1 LLATAVALTG
11 LVSAVVT
18 ATPAAAAGPLVIV
31 NNAAFGGGPITTYDF
46 SNGSTVNSFVPTGA
60 SGSNNGRGVAVAG
73 NEVFYTEIGSDTI
86 HVAPFNG
93 GAGGADTRT
102 LPNPRPGVGM
112 QDLAFAGGALYA
124 LTGYGTS
131 GPLEVFRLNSTTG
144 AVIGG
149 PVTIVGNDADA
160 DGFTVLP
167 SGNFLINAGDASCS
181 YAQFNPTTGAATGTS
196 FVVAGHSECT
206 GVDTDGTS
214 LYFSTDFGTLTK
226 TTLAGAVISNTSV
239 GGNSAEDITLV
250 QPASSLT
257 TSIVGTPDP
266 VTAGSNVQYTV
277 TVKNNGTTAVSGV
290 QVTDKLPTGTT
301 FVSRSTNC
309 TGTGPVTCSLGTIN
323 GGASKSVMIV
333 VRTAPGSGGTTV
345 TDSATTTPNG
355 GTATFKTHIS
365 STTTGTIPPSGGS
378 LTTGGTNPAT
388 LLLPPGGPGATVTLT
403 LSTGAT
409 FCDGPCSDPQTTIN
423 NFPGYTD
430 PNNPI
435 VLRLTISHPTLATA
449 QADLSSTVYKLID
462 QGPNAGTVITVPN
475 CTTTNVATP
484 HPCVNRRFVTQRPPN
499 WQTTFEILYLSG
511 DGTWTHH

>member
-18 ATPAAAAGPLVIV
+18 ATPAAAAGPLVIA
-31 NNAAFGGGPITTYDF
+31 NNAGSFGITTYDF

-149 PVTIVGNDADA
+149 PVTIVGNAADA

-365 STTTGTIPPSGGS
+365 STTTGTITPSGGS
-378 LTTGGTNPAT
+378 LTTGGNNPAT

-511 DGTWTHH
+511 DGTYTRH